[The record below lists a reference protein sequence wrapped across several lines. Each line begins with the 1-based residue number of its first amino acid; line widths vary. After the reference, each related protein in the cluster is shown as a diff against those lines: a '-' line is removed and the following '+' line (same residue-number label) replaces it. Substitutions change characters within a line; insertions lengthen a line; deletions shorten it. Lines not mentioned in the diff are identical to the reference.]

1 MANEKYKKLFSDT
14 FILAL
19 GTFGS
24 KLLVFLLMP
33 LYTAWL
39 SPTEYSAAELIM
51 GTANLLMPFVCMGL
65 TTGIFRFAAERGA
78 DQQVVF
84 SSGMTLLG
92 VGLGGLLLIGL
103 PFCFV
108 GVWRLEAA
116 LIFAYVLFA
125 NVQAV
130 CAQYVRATDRTRL
143 FAIQGVLNTVLTVL
157 CNVIFLVV
165 FDMGVTGYVLSVVV
179 GNLITTVFLIFTAR
193 LWQVYRISS
202 VRRKTVTE
210 LIRFS
215 LPMVPT
221 TVCWLITDLSDRY
234 FVSAICGAGVNGIYS
249 AAYKIPTIV
258 NLISTIFMQAWQ
270 FSAVTQS
277 VDEGECKRFYATVFR
292 GFLSL
297 IFIGTAGLIL
307 FSRFLSSVL
316 LDAAYFDAWRYMPTL
331 LCAAAVESV
340 VAFLA
345 TVYLIR
351 KKSMHSFMT
360 AVAGMVIN
368 LVANAILIPR
378 LGWYGGAFG
387 AALATL
393 IGYVAVYFLRTVDV
407 PKLLKFQMYLPR
419 QAVNFLLLFAMA
431 AVMTFVGQG
440 RFLVTLLIGLAIV
453 AINLLDLVRC
463 VKGLIAKRAE
473 K

>member
-1 MANEKYKKLFSDT
+1 MANGKFKKLCSDT

-39 SPTEYSAAELIM
+39 SPTEYSAAELIT
-51 GTANLLMPFVCMGL
+51 GTANLIMPFVCMGL
-65 TTGIFRFAAERGA
+65 TTGIFRFAAERGS

-92 VGLGGLLLIGL
+92 VGLGGLLLVGL

-108 GVWRLEAA
+108 GVWRLEIA
-116 LIFAYVLFA
+116 LILAYILFA

-130 CAQYVRATDRTRL
+130 CAQYVRAIDRTRL
-143 FAIQGVLNTVLTVL
+143 FAVQGLLNTVLTVL
-157 CNVIFLVV
+157 FNVIFLVV

-179 GNLITTVFLIFTAR
+179 GNLITTVFLVFTAR
-193 LWQVYRISS
+193 LWQVYRFSA
-202 VRRKTVTE
+202 VRRETVSE

-234 FVSAICGAGVNGIYS
+234 FVNAICGAEVNGIYS
-249 AAYKIPTIV
+249 AAYKIPTVV

-270 FSAVTQS
+270 FSAVAQS
-277 VDEGECKRFYATVFR
+277 ADEEECKNFYSVVFR

-307 FSRFLSSVL
+307 FSRFLSIYIVL
-316 LDAAYFDAWRYMPTL
+316 
-331 LCAAAVESV
+331 
-340 VAFLA
+340 
-345 TVYLIR
+345 
-351 KKSMHSFMT
+351 K
-360 AVAGMVIN
+360 N
-368 LVANAILIPR
+368 LV
-378 LGWYGGAFG
+378 
-387 AALATL
+387 
-393 IGYVAVYFLRTVDV
+393 
-407 PKLLKFQMYLPR
+407 
-419 QAVNFLLLFAMA
+419 
-431 AVMTFVGQG
+431 
-440 RFLVTLLIGLAIV
+440 
-453 AINLLDLVRC
+453 
-463 VKGLIAKRAE
+463 
-473 K
+473 

>member
-1 MANEKYKKLFSDT
+1 MTNGKYKKLCSDT
-14 FILAL
+14 VILAL

-33 LYTAWL
+33 LYTALL
-39 SPTEYSAAELIM
+39 SPTEYGTAELIT
-51 GTANLLMPFVCMGL
+51 GTANLIMPFVCMGL
-65 TTGIFRFAAERGA
+65 TTGIFRFAAERGS

-84 SSGMTLLG
+84 SSGITLLG

-103 PFCFV
+103 PFCFL

-116 LIFAYVLFA
+116 LILAYILFA

-130 CAQYVRATDRTRL
+130 CAQYIRAIDRTRL
-143 FAIQGVLNTVLTVL
+143 FAAQGVLNTILTVL
-157 CNVIFLVV
+157 FNVIFLAV

-179 GNLITTVFLIFTAR
+179 GNLITTVFLIFYAR
-193 LWQVYRISS
+193 LWRVYRISA
-202 VRRKTVTE
+202 VRRETVSE

-215 LPMVPT
+215 LPMVPA

-234 FVSAICGAGVNGIYS
+234 FVNAICGAEINGVYS

-270 FSAVTQS
+270 FSAVAQMA
-277 VDEGECKRFYATVFR
+277 DEEECKRFYSTVFR

-307 FSRFLSSVL
+307 FSRFLSGVL
-316 LDAAYFDAWRYMPTL
+316 LDEAYFEAWRYMPTL
-331 LCAAAVESV
+331 LCAAALESV

-351 KKSMHSFMT
+351 KKSTHSFLT
-360 AVAGMVIN
+360 AVVGTVVN
-368 LVANAILIPR
+368 LILNAVLIPR
-378 LGWYGGAFG
+378 MGWLGGAFG
-387 AALATL
+387 AAVATL
-393 IGYVAVYFLRTVDV
+393 IGYGAVYLLRTVDA
-407 PKLLKFQMYLPR
+407 PRLLKFRMYLPR
-419 QAVNFLLLFAMA
+419 QAINFALLFAMA
-431 AVMTFVGQG
+431 GVMTFAERG
-440 RFLVTLLIGLAIV
+440 RLLATILLGIVVV
-453 AINLLDLVRC
+453 AINLLDLLRC
-463 VKGLIAKRAE
+463 ARGLIAKRAG